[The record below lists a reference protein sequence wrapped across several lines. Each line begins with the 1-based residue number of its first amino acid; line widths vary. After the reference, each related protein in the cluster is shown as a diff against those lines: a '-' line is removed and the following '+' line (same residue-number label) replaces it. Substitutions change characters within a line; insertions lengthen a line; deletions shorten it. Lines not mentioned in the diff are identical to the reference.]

1 VACWLQ
7 KQAKQPHGRTGTN
20 TMELHTNKIELSREQ
35 LKTII
40 NALDNEADRIAE
52 QLQNFL
58 NETNEA
64 DRTAEQVK
72 HIERKNRQH
81 EQTHY
86 LKSVFLTIETRL
98 KNNFINIDNVA
109 IEYITDGNKRYN
121 D

>member
-40 NALDNEADRIAE
+40 NALDHEAIKLAE
-52 QLQNFL
+52 QLHDFL
-58 NETNEA
+58 EQINEE
-64 DRTAEQVK
+64 DRTAEQTK
-72 HIERKNRQH
+72 FIEDKTAQRKQA
-81 EQTHY
+81 EYIATAFKVV
-86 LKSVFLTIETRL
+86 LTRL

-109 IEYITDGNKRYN
+109 LEYITDGNKRFN

>member
-20 TMELHTNKIELSREQ
+20 TMKLYTNKIELSREQ
-35 LKTII
+35 LQTII
-40 NALDNEADRIAE
+40 NALDHEADSIAE

-58 NETNEA
+58 NETNEE

-86 LKSVFLTIETRL
+86 TATAFKVVLTNL